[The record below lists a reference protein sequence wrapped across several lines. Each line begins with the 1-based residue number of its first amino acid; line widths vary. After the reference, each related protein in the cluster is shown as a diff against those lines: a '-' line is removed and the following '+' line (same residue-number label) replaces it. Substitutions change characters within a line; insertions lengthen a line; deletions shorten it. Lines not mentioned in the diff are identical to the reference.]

1 MFSNVTAR
9 KAAKETPIVMQDVAS
24 RSSHNYASMVSQL
37 KAKGAMSER
46 DPRSHLDY
54 ARVRQLS
61 VMGPD
66 ALMSRYQQAMER
78 GFNSAQTLEERI
90 RYRAAMKAAN
100 EFFDPRHRVE
110 SDEMARKTEQ
120 HAMSFSNLSAGNPVA
135 KEMLEISAAFTERT
149 QREKIMEGFH
159 PEQNKG
165 SIAQAAERQ
174 GISWME
180 ARDNL
185 VAFGV
190 LETSDPR
197 RKIRRADIE
206 AIQKFSGTR
215 SEAMPLKDAESQAM
229 TRLARSPDDPQ
240 ALGLLAS
247 VGARSE
253 RDAAKA
259 VTKVAETIK
268 DPNAQKRSPS
278 PFRRRQ
284 QESQLEL

>member
-1 MFSNVTAR
+1 MFSKVIAQ
-9 KAAKETPIVMQDVAS
+9 KAAKKAPIVMQDAVSAGS
-24 RSSHNYASMVSQL
+24 LDYASAVAKL
-37 KAKGAMSER
+37 KAKGAMTER
-46 DPRSHLDY
+46 DPRSQLDY

-61 VMGPD
+61 IMGPD

-78 GFNSAQTLEERI
+78 GFNSAQSLEDRI

-100 EFFDPRHRVE
+100 EFFDPTHRVDP
-110 SDEMARKTEQ
+110 DEMARKTE
-120 HAMSFSNLSAGNPVA
+120 HHSIAFFTLNPNNSVA

-159 PEQNKG
+159 PEKNNG

-185 VAFGV
+185 VAFGALDV
-190 LETSDPR
+190 NDPR

-215 SEAMPLKDAESQAM
+215 SEAMPAKDLESQAM

-240 ALGLLAS
+240 ALGMLAT

-259 VTKVAETIK
+259 VNQQTEALKN
-268 DPNAQKRSPS
+268 PNAHKRSAS

-284 QESQLEL
+284 KESQLEL